1 VGALL
6 CTAGLGVLALA
17 GASEPALSVG
27 ARLGALAL
35 VTLLAAVVLGWS
47 AFVPL
52 TALFVA
58 SAYAT
63 RLYADD
69 VSVDARSPLLAAG
82 LLLTVELGYWSIE
95 ARQPLRVDAGEDLR
109 RLGFVLALTLGAL
122 AVGAILLAVADLA
135 RTGGLAVDLLGAAA
149 AVGALLVVV
158 LFARRPARPPG

>member
-1 VGALL
+1 MA
-6 CTAGLGVLALA
+6 
-17 GASEPALSVG
+17 
-27 ARLGALAL
+27 
-35 VTLLAAVVLGWS
+35 LLAALVLEWS

-52 TALFVA
+52 AALFVA
-58 SAYAT
+58 AAYAT

-69 VSVDARSPLLAAG
+69 VSLDARSPLLAAG

-95 ARQPLRVDAGEDLR
+95 ARQPVRLDAGEDLR

-135 RTGGLAVDLLGAAA
+135 RTRGLAVDLLGAAA

-158 LFARRPARPPG
+158 LYARRPAEPRG